1 MESDNIKQAIANVFK
16 RLDIAFVDDTTY
28 KRLVNIGSQYE
39 YVDSDLLEQTIEAEL
54 IITLEIGNWYSVFN
68 RDQYQDCITSY
79 SFLL

>member
-39 YVDSDLLEQTIEAEL
+39 YIDSDLLEQTIETEL
-54 IITLEIGNWYSVFN
+54 IIMLVQE
-68 RDQYQDCITSY
+68 
-79 SFLL
+79 

>member
-1 MESDNIKQAIANVFK
+1 MELDYIKQAIANVFK

-54 IITLEIGNWYSVFN
+54 IMTFGIGNWYS
-68 RDQYQDCITSY
+68 Y
-79 SFLL
+79 

>member
-39 YVDSDLLEQTIEAEL
+39 YIDGDLLEQAIEAEL
-54 IITLEIGNWYSVFN
+54 II
-68 RDQYQDCITSY
+68 
-79 SFLL
+79 LLDKW

>member
-1 MESDNIKQAIANVFK
+1 MESDYIKQAIVNVFK

-54 IITLEIGNWYSVFN
+54 IITLEIGN
-68 RDQYQDCITSY
+68 
-79 SFLL
+79 

>member
-1 MESDNIKQAIANVFK
+1 VESDNIKQAIANVFK

-54 IITLEIGNWYSVFN
+54 IITLEIGY
-68 RDQYQDCITSY
+68 
-79 SFLL
+79 